1 MERQLIKVA
10 KELNIGMGSIIE
22 YLTDKGFDVE
32 NKPNAKLSDGMY
44 DSLMKKFSDSKAEKQ
59 QADQII
65 IGTRPAVKPPT
76 PPTVQQPPN
85 PPTTSP
91 TTQLTPQPPTERKTI
106 SLFPIKE
113 VPKVEDKPVEK
124 PVEKS
129 VDKPTNGII
138 ERPSAQMPKVL
149 GKIDLNPP
157 KKEHVQQPKADNN
170 SKPQQHQQHQQQR
183 DNNRPP
189 QQQNRD
195 NNRPQNNQQQRDNNR
210 PPQQQHRDNNNIN
223 NNNRPPQQQNR
234 DNNRPQNNQQQP
246 KPQQPQQI
254 EKKQEPVKPI
264 IEKPIVIPPL
274 STEETDSR
282 IAGDIDNEDLIRAEA
297 PQLRGLKI
305 KGKIDIDKFI
315 EKEKGFTNP
324 NDRNRNRNKGRGTSR
339 PGDRPANPVVAKNP
353 DGTPKA
359 PITSANSESAEA
371 RKRKRKRK
379 KIPTAPGTP
388 STGGT
393 GNTGTNTGGNN
404 SQNNT
409 NRSGPNDRPRTGLN
423 TGGGNSGGNN
433 TGPRRNEPM
442 PISQQQIEAK
452 IKETMARL
460 NLGGKNKGQKI
471 RRDKR
476 GKFREKEELRQLEA
490 QGAKLQVTEFISV
503 SDLASVME
511 ISATQIIT
519 TCMSLGIFVSINQR
533 LDAEL
538 IEVIAGEFDKEVEFI
553 SAEEQVGSTIAEE
566 PDAPEDLLPRSPVVT
581 IMGHVDHGKT
591 SLLDYVRKADVASGE
606 AGGITQHIGAYEVKL
621 PTGRKITFLDTP
633 GHEAFTAMRARGAKV
648 TDVAVVIIA
657 ADDSIMPQTKEA
669 ISHAQAAG
677 VPIVF
682 AINKIDKAGAD
693 PNRIKNELAQMNLLV
708 EEWGGKFQ
716 SQDISAKQGTSV
728 DELLEKI
735 LLEADIL
742 ELKANPNKRAMG
754 TVIEASLDKGRGY
767 VSKMLVQSGT
777 LKIGDP
783 MVAGEHAGK
792 VKAMYNERGK
802 KVLQA
807 GPATPVL
814 VLGLSG
820 APQAG
825 EIFKIM
831 PNESEAKEIATKRAQ
846 IVREQ
851 SARATKRIS
860 LDEIGR
866 RLALGTFKE
875 LNLIIKGDVD
885 GSVEALSDSLLKQSH
900 ETVQV
905 NVIHKAVGAI
915 SESDVMLASAS
926 DAIIIGFQVRPSLN
940 ARKLAEKEGVEIKL
954 YSIIYEA
961 ITEIRSA
968 IEGMLEPTK
977 EEKILGTVE
986 VREVYKISKIGTV
999 AGCYVQEGKIER
1011 KNLVRVIRDGI
1022 VVYPVKEGQTTQLGS
1037 LKRFK
1042 DDAKE
1047 VKAGFECGLTFDNYN
1062 DIQVG
1067 DFVEAYEIIEV
1078 KQKLAAL
1085 K

>member
-65 IGTRPAVKPPT
+65 IGTRPAIKPPT
-76 PPTVQQPPN
+76 PTPTVQQAPN
-85 PPTTSP
+85 PPTP
-91 TTQLTPQPPTERKTI
+91 TIQLTPQPPTERKTI
-106 SLFPIKE
+106 SLFPTKE
-113 VPKVEDKPVEK
+113 VPKVEDKPIDKPVEK
-124 PVEKS
+124 PIDKS
-129 VDKPTNGII
+129 VDKPTHGII

-157 KKEHVQQPKADNN
+157 KKEPVQQPKTENN
-170 SKPQQHQQHQQQR
+170 SKPPQQQQR
-183 DNNRPP
+183 DNNRP
-189 QQQNRD
+189 QH
-195 NNRPQNNQQQRDNNR
+195 NQQQRDNNR
-210 PPQQQHRDNNNIN
+210 PPQQQQRD
-223 NNNRPPQQQNR
+223 NNRPPQQQQR

-264 IEKPIVIPPL
+264 IEKPIVVPPL
-274 STEETDSR
+274 SMEETDSR
-282 IAGDIDNEDLIRAEA
+282 IAGDVDNEDLIRAEA

-324 NDRNRNRNKGRGTSR
+324 NDRNRNRNKGRGTGR

-353 DGTPKA
+353 DGTPKV
-359 PITSANSESAEA
+359 PTTSANSESAEA

-388 STGGT
+388 GTGT
-393 GNTGTNTGGNN
+393 GNTGTNTGNN
-404 SQNNT
+404 QQNNT
-409 NRSGPNDRPRTGLN
+409 NRSGPNDRPRTGPN
-423 TGGGNSGGNN
+423 TGGNSGGNN

-476 GKFREKEELRQLEA
+476 GKFREKEEMRQLEA

-553 SAEEQVGSTIAEE
+553 SAEEQVGSNIAEE
-566 PDAPEDLLPRSPVVT
+566 PDAPEDLVARSPVVT

-682 AINKIDKAGAD
+682 AINKIDKPGAD

-742 ELKANPNKRAMG
+742 DLKANPNKRAMG

-783 MVAGEHAGK
+783 MVVGEHAGK

-825 EIFKIM
+825 EVFKIM

-926 DAIIIGFQVRPSLN
+926 DAIIIGFQVRPSIN
-940 ARKLAEKEGVEIKL
+940 ARKLAEREGVEIKL

-1047 VKAGFECGLTFDNYN
+1047 VKSGFECGLTFDNYN

-1078 KQKLAAL
+1078 KQKLAAM

>member
-65 IGTRPAVKPPT
+65 IGTRPAIKPLTPT
-76 PPTVQQPPN
+76 PTVQQPPN
-85 PPTTSP
+85 PPTP
-91 TTQLTPQPPTERKTI
+91 PIQLTPQPPTERKTI

-113 VPKVEDKPVEK
+113 VPKVEDKPIEK
-124 PVEKS
+124 PDDKS
-129 VDKPTNGII
+129 VDKPMSQGII

-157 KKEHVQQPKADNN
+157 KKEPVQQPKVDNN
-170 SKPQQHQQHQQQR
+170 SK
-183 DNNRPP
+183 
-189 QQQNRD
+189 
-195 NNRPQNNQQQRDNNR
+195 PQNNQQQRDNNR
-210 PPQQQHRDNNNIN
+210 PQQQQQRDNNNN
-223 NNNRPPQQQNR
+223 NRPQQQQQRDNNNNNNNNRNNRPPQQQR
-234 DNNRPQNNQQQP
+234 DNNRPYNNQQQP
-246 KPQQPQQI
+246 KPQQPQNI
-254 EKKQEPVKPI
+254 ERKPEPVKPI

-274 STEETDSR
+274 SMEETDSR

-324 NDRNRNRNKGRGTSR
+324 NDRNRNRNKGRGNGR

-353 DGTPKA
+353 DGTPKV
-359 PITSANSESAEA
+359 PTTTSANNESAEA

-388 STGGT
+388 GSGT
-393 GNTGTNTGGNN
+393 GNTGTNTGNN

-409 NRSGPNDRPRTGLN
+409 NRSGPNDRPRTGPN
-423 TGGGNSGGNN
+423 TGGNSGGNN
-433 TGPRRNEPM
+433 AGPRRNEPM

-476 GKFREKEELRQLEA
+476 GKFREKEEIRQLEA

-511 ISATQIIT
+511 ISPTQIIT

-553 SAEEQVGSTIAEE
+553 SAEEQVGSTIEEE
-566 PDAPEDLLPRSPVVT
+566 PDAPEDLLARSPVVT

-682 AINKIDKAGAD
+682 AINKIDKPGAD

-742 ELKANPNKRAMG
+742 DLKANPNKRAMG

-825 EIFKIM
+825 EVFKIM

-940 ARKLAEKEGVEIKL
+940 ARKLAEREGVEIKL

>member
-10 KELNIGMGSIIE
+10 KELNIGMGSIVE
-22 YLTDKGFDVE
+22 FLTDKGFDVE

-44 DSLMKKFSDSKAEKQ
+44 DALMKKFSDSKAEKQ
-59 QADQII
+59 KADQLV
-65 IGTRPAVKPPT
+65 IGTRPVVKPIT
-76 PPTVQQPPN
+76 PPAVHMPPQV
-85 PPTTSP
+85 PPIH
-91 TTQLTPQPPTERKTI
+91 EKKTI
-106 SLFPIKE
+106 SLFPPKE
-113 VPKVEDKPVEK
+113 TPITEDKPA
-124 PVEKS
+124 EKS
-129 VDKPTNGII
+129 APEVI
-138 ERPSAQMPKVL
+138 ERASAQMPRVL
-149 GKIDLNPP
+149 GKIDLTPQKKEPVSPP
-157 KKEHVQQPKADNN
+157 KTEPVVKQPEQPVSQEKQQPVN
-170 SKPQQHQQHQQQR
+170 PQQVTSQPKEPKLPEQ
-183 DNNRPP
+183 P
-189 QQQNRD
+189 
-195 NNRPQNNQQQRDNNR
+195 
-210 PPQQQHRDNNNIN
+210 
-223 NNNRPPQQQNR
+223 
-234 DNNRPQNNQQQP
+234 QQP
-246 KPQQPQQI
+246 KPQQNTHNNQQQQRPQNNNQQNNNQQRPQNNNQQRPQNNNNNNQQRSQNNNNQQRPQNNNNQQQKPQHNRNEGGKNFNQNPPTPPV
-254 EKKQEPVKPI
+254 EKKPEPVKPI
-264 IEKPIVIPPL
+264 VEPL
-274 STEETDSR
+274 KVFAPGTEPDSR
-282 IAGDIDNEDLIRAEA
+282 IAGDVDNDELIRAEA

-315 EKEKGFTNP
+315 EKEKGSTNP
-324 NDRNRNRNKGRGTSR
+324 NDRNKNRGKGGGR
-339 PGDRPANPVVAKNP
+339 PGDRPAGT
-353 DGTPKA
+353 GTPKPVGTA
-359 PITSANSESAEA
+359 GAAGTDSADA

-379 KIPTAPGTP
+379 KIPTAPGAQ
-388 STGGT
+388 G
-393 GNTGTNTGGNN
+393 TGTNTGTNQQNTANN
-404 SQNNT
+404 RT
-409 NRSGPNDRPRTGLN
+409 GGPNDRPRTPSTDN
-423 TGGGNSGGNN
+423 KPGGP
-433 TGPRRNEPM
+433 PRRTEPVA
-442 PISQQQIEAK
+442 ISQQQIEAK

-476 GKFREKEELRQLEA
+476 DRNRERAELNQLEA
-490 QGAKLQVTEFISV
+490 DRAKLQVAEFISV
-503 SDLASVME
+503 SDLANVMD
-511 ISATQIIT
+511 ISPTQIIT

-538 IEVIAGEFDKEVEFI
+538 IEVIASEFGKEVEFV
-553 SAEEQVGSTIAEE
+553 SAEEQVGALEEE
-566 PDAPEDLLPRSPVVT
+566 PDAPEDLLPRAPVVT

-621 PTGRKITFLDTP
+621 ANGRKITFLDTP

-677 VPIVF
+677 VPIIF
-682 AINKIDKAGAD
+682 AINKIDKPGAD
-693 PNRIKNELAQMNLLV
+693 PGRIKNELAQMNLLV
-708 EEWGGKFQ
+708 EEWGGKYQ
-716 SQDISAKQGTSV
+716 SQDISAKQGIGIE
-728 DELLEKI
+728 ELLEKI
-735 LLEADIL
+735 LLESEIL
-742 ELKANPNKRAMG
+742 DLKANPNKRAMG

-825 EIFKIM
+825 ETFKIM

-851 SARATKRIS
+851 AARATKRIS

-940 ARKLAEKEGVEIKL
+940 ARKLAEREGVEIKL
-954 YSIIYEA
+954 YSVIYEA
-961 ITEIRSA
+961 IQEIRSA

-1011 KNLVRVIRDGI
+1011 KNLIRVIRDGI
-1022 VVYPVKEGQTTQLGS
+1022 VIFPVKEGSTAQLGS

-1042 DDAKE
+1042 DDVKEAKS
-1047 VKAGFECGLTFDNYN
+1047 GFECGLTIDNFN
-1062 DIQVG
+1062 DIQAG

-1078 KQKLAAL
+1078 KQKLKA
-1085 K
+1085 